1 MLSSRPFSIWSE
13 WLTIIF
19 DWNGRQCGK
28 MHKKCENEVEKRCGK
43 WGDCKFSQKNWKT
56 TTKANERVKCVR
68 LLNEKLENKYV
79 LQKNKKREEKK
90 GKTGSGKNIIYMK
103 NCADTTVKIHY
114 HGNTINATATT
125 TTSNQYYLSF

>member
-43 WGDCKFSQKNWKT
+43 WGDCKFSQKT
-56 TTKANERVKCVR
+56 
-68 LLNEKLENKYV
+68 EKQQEKQMKEWSVYV
-79 LQKNKKREEKK
+79 
-90 GKTGSGKNIIYMK
+90 
-103 NCADTTVKIHY
+103 C
-114 HGNTINATATT
+114 
-125 TTSNQYYLSF
+125 